1 MMPFR
6 GNAMARARR
15 KKKDKLRAH
24 KEAKRRARMGVGMPP
39 PERVIIDKRLKPEKH
54 KKRIDDADAG

>member
-1 MMPFR
+1 MMLFR
-6 GNAMARARR
+6 GIAMARVRR

-24 KEAKRRARMGVGMPP
+24 KEAKRRARIGVGMPP

-54 KKRIDDADAG
+54 KKRIDGADPA

>member
-1 MMPFR
+1 MMLFR
-6 GNAMARARR
+6 GIAMARSGR

-24 KEAKRRARMGVGMPP
+24 KEAKRRARIGVGMPP

-54 KKRIDDADAG
+54 KKRIDGTNVS